1 MTAQNAGKPASPEDL
16 INVDDLI
23 GRYYDLVPDPSNPS
37 QRVSFGTSGHRGSA
51 LTTSFNEAHIVAISQ
66 AIAEQRT
73 RNGVTGPLYLG
84 RDTHALSLP
93 AWKTAI
99 EVLTAN
105 GVRVRIDANDDY
117 TPTPTVS
124 QTILTHNRA
133 ADGTQRFSGKD
144 LADGIVVTPSHNPP
158 TDGGF
163 KYDPPTGGPAPAETT
178 NAIAQRANELL
189 GDYRQVKR
197 IPFEDAIKS

>member
-23 GRYYDLVPDPSNPS
+23 GRYYDLIPNPSIPS
-37 QRVSFGTSGHRGSA
+37 QRVFFGTSGHRGSA

-73 RNGVTGPLYLG
+73 KDGITGPLYLG

-124 QTILTHNRA
+124 QAILTHNRA
-133 ADGTQRFSGKD
+133 ADGTQRFSGGD
-144 LADGIVVTPSHNPP
+144 LADGIVVTPSHN
-158 TDGGF
+158 
-163 KYDPPTGGPAPAETT
+163 
-178 NAIAQRANELL
+178 
-189 GDYRQVKR
+189 
-197 IPFEDAIKS
+197 